1 MYNAVKANI
10 YMLVVLRTTVAP
22 LVYNA
27 AEQERLMRKSF
38 VVLVLFLATST
49 LFAATPTTGTLASA
63 GSTVTWSGGPYTGNT
78 VDTSPVNTTLCTT
91 LTCDSFNLSVNI
103 PANFYTTYPNDEV
116 QIGINWAS
124 DLKEFDLFIYDSS
137 GNLVASSAQSF
148 ATWENID
155 AGQLPAGN
163 YTVWIVASP
172 AVNST
177 YSGNASISPYP
188 AVPSGRAR
196 YQTGKFTFST
206 PFELNRPTD
215 IQ

>member
-1 MYNAVKANI
+1 MYICRLNDETP
-10 YMLVVLRTTVAP
+10 VVLLHQDRRRIGAP
-22 LVYNA
+22 MCKTFA
-27 AEQERLMRKSF
+27 
-38 VVLVLFLATST
+38 VLLLSLATST

-63 GSTVTWSGGPYTGNT
+63 GATVTWSGGPYTGAT
-78 VDTSPVNTTLCTT
+78 VDNSPVNTSACTT

-124 DLKEFDLFIYDSS
+124 DLNEFDLFIYDSS

-163 YTVWIVASP
+163 YTVW
-172 AVNST
+172 
-177 YSGNASISPYP
+177 
-188 AVPSGRAR
+188 
-196 YQTGKFTFST
+196 
-206 PFELNRPTD
+206 
-215 IQ
+215 